1 MLKPVYVMPYCNVL
15 AIKETINIFLR
26 KPLGIGNHQINIDA
40 AKVNLKP
47 IKRKGGKYSIAGLAI
62 TKPKPK
68 KIGTNEAKNV
78 SLRLKFYSLYKVL
91 RALIN
96 YFIGICFF
104 GS

>member
-1 MLKPVYVMPYCNVL
+1 MPYCNVL
-15 AIKETINIFLR
+15 AIRETINNFLR
-26 KPLGIGNHQINIDA
+26 KPLGIGNHQIKIDA

-47 IKRKGGKYSIAGLAI
+47 IKRRGGKYSIAGLAI

-78 SLRLKFYSLYKVL
+78 SLKLKFYSLYKVS

>member
-1 MLKPVYVMPYCNVL
+1 MPYCNVL
-15 AIKETINIFLR
+15 AIKETINISLR
-26 KPLGIGNHQINIDA
+26 NPLGIGNYQIKIDA

-78 SLRLKFYSLYKVL
+78 SLRLKFYSL
-91 RALIN
+91 
-96 YFIGICFF
+96 
-104 GS
+104 

>member
-1 MLKPVYVMPYCNVL
+1 MLKPVNVMPYCKVL
-15 AIKETINIFLR
+15 ATKETINIFLR
-26 KPLGIGNHQINIDA
+26 KPLGIGNHQIKIDA

-78 SLRLKFYSLYKVL
+78 SLRLKTYSH
-91 RALIN
+91 
-96 YFIGICFF
+96 
-104 GS
+104 

>member
-1 MLKPVYVMPYCNVL
+1 MTYCNVL

-26 KPLGIGNHQINIDA
+26 KPLGIGNHQIKIDA

-47 IKRKGGKYSIAGLAI
+47 IKRKGGKCSIAGLAI

-68 KIGTNEAKNV
+68 KIGPRAAKNV
-78 SLRLKFYSLYKVL
+78 SLRFKIYSLYKVL

>member
-1 MLKPVYVMPYCNVL
+1 MEYCNVL
-15 AIKETINIFLR
+15 AIKETKNIFLR
-26 KPLGIGNHQINIDA
+26 KPLGIGNHQIKIDA
-40 AKVNLKP
+40 AKINLKP
-47 IKRKGGKYSIAGLAI
+47 VKSIGGKYSIAGLAI

-68 KIGTNEAKNV
+68 RIGTKLAKNV
-78 SLRLKFYSLYKVL
+78 SLKLKFYSLYKVS